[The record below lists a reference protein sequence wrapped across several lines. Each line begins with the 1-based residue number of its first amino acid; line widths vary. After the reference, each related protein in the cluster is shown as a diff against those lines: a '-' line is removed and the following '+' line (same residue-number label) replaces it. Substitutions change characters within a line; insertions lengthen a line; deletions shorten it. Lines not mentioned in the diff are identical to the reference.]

1 MTKFEQLDSMLE
13 QGNGYIT
20 TRAVTAQ
27 GISKPYFAEYA
38 RSRELERVAHGVYQ
52 SRDAW
57 PDDMYVLHLRNSNII
72 FSHQSA
78 LALHGMMEREPHHI
92 YVTVKQGYNA
102 THLRKQGV
110 IVHTVSPE
118 IFTLGRTSATTTFGN
133 TVPTY
138 DRERTLCDV
147 IRQRVLWMY
156 KPTKLPSASICCTA
170 TKTCVTSSSAAAH

>member
-92 YVTVKQGYNA
+92 ICYGQTGLQR
-102 THLRKQGV
+102 H
-110 IVHTVSPE
+110 
-118 IFTLGRTSATTTFGN
+118 TSAQAGRDCAYSFPGDFHTGA
-133 TVPTY
+133 
-138 DRERTLCDV
+138 DLCHYHFWQY
-147 IRQRVLWMY
+147 RSHL
-156 KPTKLPSASICCTA
+156 
-170 TKTCVTSSSAAAH
+170 

>member
-52 SRDAW
+52 SPDAW
-57 PDDMYVLHLRNSNII
+57 PDDMYILHLRNSNIV

-78 LALHGMMEREPHHI
+78 LALHGMMDREPHHI

-102 THLRKQGV
+102 THLRKSRRDCAYSFPGDF
-110 IVHTVSPE
+110 HT
-118 IFTLGRTSATTTFGN
+118 GA
-133 TVPTY
+133 
-138 DRERTLCDV
+138 DLCHYHFWQY
-147 IRQRVLWMY
+147 RSHL
-156 KPTKLPSASICCTA
+156 
-170 TKTCVTSSSAAAH
+170 

>member
-1 MTKFEQLDSMLE
+1 MTKFEQLDTMLE

-52 SRDAW
+52 SPDAW
-57 PDDMYVLHLRNSNII
+57 PDDMYILHLRNSNII

-102 THLRKQGV
+102 TH
-110 IVHTVSPE
+110 
-118 IFTLGRTSATTTFGN
+118 GRFC
-133 TVPTY
+133 Y
-138 DRERTLCDV
+138 DARYDD
-147 IRQRVLWMY
+147 
-156 KPTKLPSASICCTA
+156 KSPTKAQ
-170 TKTCVTSSSAAAH
+170 

>member
-1 MTKFEQLDSMLE
+1 MTKFEQLDTMLE

-52 SRDAW
+52 SPDAW
-57 PDDMYVLHLRNSNII
+57 PDDMYVL
-72 FSHQSA
+72 
-78 LALHGMMEREPHHI
+78 
-92 YVTVKQGYNA
+92 
-102 THLRKQGV
+102 HLRKQGV

-118 IFTLGRTSATTTFGN
+118 IFTLGLTTATTTFGN

-147 IRQRVLWMY
+147 IRHRGAMDVQTY
-156 KPTKLPSASICCTA
+156 QTA
-170 TKTCVTSSSAAAH
+170 VREYMLHGHKNLRHLLQCSRALKVEDDVRRYLEVFLL

>member
-1 MTKFEQLDSMLE
+1 MTKFEQLDSLLE

-20 TRAVTAQ
+20 IRAVTAQ

-118 IFTLGRTSATTTFGN
+118 IFTLGLTSAMSFASG
-133 TVPTY
+133 
-138 DRERTLCDV
+138 
-147 IRQRVLWMY
+147 VLWMC
-156 KPTKLPSASICCTA
+156 KPTKPPSASICCTA

>member
-78 LALHGMMEREPHHI
+78 LALHGMMER
-92 YVTVKQGYNA
+92 
-102 THLRKQGV
+102 
-110 IVHTVSPE
+110 
-118 IFTLGRTSATTTFGN
+118 
-133 TVPTY
+133 
-138 DRERTLCDV
+138 
-147 IRQRVLWMY
+147 
-156 KPTKLPSASICCTA
+156 
-170 TKTCVTSSSAAAH
+170 